1 MGRPKGSKNKPKVTE
16 SAPSIMET
24 KTESK
29 IQSKTQ
35 ASTSNQT
42 TKQRTAAEMKEWY
55 EKNKRT
61 IENFANADESIKKLQ
76 NVNANSKF
84 KSVAQITKESLR
96 TYLQN
101 PSSNEKNIRNLSR
114 YLYVRS
120 QVYYRLVKYYANM
133 FDLGARSVIP
143 PYSLVDKNKPKDT
156 LKSYNDTLQMLD
168 KMNLQYEFLK
178 VYTQC
183 WREDLFCGVAYLDET
198 GFFILPLDLDYTKI
212 VGIRADSTFV
222 YAMDMTYFNKYPEL
236 LEYWGEPFTSMHKA
250 YNGVAAEKF
259 QIVPDEYSVCLKVRA
274 DDFELAIPPLAGIF
288 NALLSLI
295 TMEDLQD
302 VGDEQDIYKL
312 LVAELPL
319 LSGTNMPD
327 DWAVDPS
334 LALEYFNKMIDS
346 LPDYIGAV
354 LSPLKITPVTFDS
367 DQASDVN
374 KIQKA
379 TQAVLNTSGG
389 SQVLNGATISGTT
402 AWTGAI
408 KADSEFAIS
417 MLLPQTEATVN
428 RLLSFAI
435 TNSSKVKF
443 FEVSIFTKDELRKSL
458 LENATY
464 GLPTRLAVNALT
476 GGFSELDTLSLN
488 YLETE
493 CLDLPNVF
501 GAPLQ
506 SSHTTAG
513 SIDQEG
519 GAPTKDVKTDDG
531 EASEDK
537 RDNAG

>member
-16 SAPSIMET
+16 SAPSVVE
-24 KTESK
+24 
-29 IQSKTQ
+29 
-35 ASTSNQT
+35 TSNT
-42 TKQRTAAEMKEWY
+42 TTNTSNTVTNKQHTAAEMKEWY
-55 EKNKRT
+55 EKNKKT
-61 IENFANADESIKKLQ
+61 IENFANADESIKKLK
-76 NVNANSKF
+76 NVNSTSKF
-84 KSVAQITKESLR
+84 KSVGQVTKESLR

-101 PSSNEKNIRNLSR
+101 PSANEKNIRNLSR

-120 QVYYRLVKYYANM
+120 QIYYRLVKFYANM
-133 FDLGARSVIP
+133 FDLNARSVIP

-178 VYTQC
+178 VFTQC
-183 WREDLFCGVAYLDET
+183 WREDLFCGVAYVDET
-198 GFFILPLDLDYTKI
+198 GFFILPLDLDYVKI

-222 YAMDMTYFNKYPEL
+222 FAMDMTYFNKYPEL
-236 LEYWGEPFTSMHKA
+236 LEYWGEPFQSMHSA
-250 YNGVAAEKF
+250 YGGVASEKF
-259 QIVPDEYSVCLKVRA
+259 QIVSDEYSVCLKVRA
-274 DDFELAIPPLAGIF
+274 DDFELALPPLSGIF
-288 NALLSLI
+288 NSLLSLI

-302 VGDEQDIYKL
+302 IGDEQDIYKL

-319 LSGTNMPD
+319 LSGSSMPD

-334 LALEYFNKMIDS
+334 MALTYFNKMTES
-346 LPDYIGAV
+346 LPDYMGAV
-354 LSPLKITPVTFDS
+354 LSPMKITPISFDS
-367 DQASDVN
+367 DQATQVN
-374 KIQKA
+374 KIQKS
-379 TQAVLNTSGG
+379 TQSILNISGG

-417 MLLPQTEATVN
+417 MLLPQAEATIN
-428 RLLSFAI
+428 RLLSFALP
-435 TNSSKVKF
+435 NPSKVKF
-443 FEVSIFTKDELRKSL
+443 FEVSVFTRDDLRKSL

-464 GLPTRLAVNALT
+464 GLPTRLAVNALS
-476 GGFSELDTLSLN
+476 GGFTELDTLSLN

-513 SIDQEG
+513 GANNEG
-519 GAPTKDVKTDDG
+519 GAPTKDVKTDAG

-537 RDNAG
+537 RDNAR

>member
-1 MGRPKGSKNKPKVTE
+1 MYFVSRPKGSKNKPKVTE
-16 SAPSIMET
+16 SAPSVVET
-24 KTESK
+24 NNT
-29 IQSKTQ
+29 TTN
-35 ASTSNQT
+35 TSNVINT
-42 TKQRTAAEMKEWY
+42 EKKHTAIEMKEWY
-55 EKNKRT
+55 EKNKKT
-61 IENFANADESIKKLQ
+61 IENFANADESIKKLK
-76 NVNANSKF
+76 NVNSTSKF
-84 KSVAQITKESLR
+84 KSVGQVTKESLR

-101 PSSNEKNIRNLSR
+101 PSANEKNIRNLSR

-120 QVYYRLVKYYANM
+120 QIYYRLVKFYANM
-133 FDLGARSVIP
+133 FDLNARSVIP

-178 VYTQC
+178 VFTQC
-183 WREDLFCGVAYLDET
+183 WREDLFCGVAYVDET
-198 GFFILPLDLDYTKI
+198 GFFILPLDLDYVKI

-222 YAMDMTYFNKYPEL
+222 FAMDMTYFNKYPEL
-236 LEYWGEPFTSMHKA
+236 LEYWGEPFQSMHSA
-250 YNGVAAEKF
+250 YNGVASEKF

-274 DDFELAIPPLAGIF
+274 DDFELALPPLSGIF
-288 NALLSLI
+288 NSLLSLI

-302 VGDEQDIYKL
+302 IGDEQDIYKL

-319 LSGTNMPD
+319 LSGSNIPD

-334 LALEYFNKMIDS
+334 MALTYFNKMTES
-346 LPDYIGAV
+346 LPDYMGAV
-354 LSPLKITPVTFDS
+354 LSPMKITPISFDS
-367 DQASDVN
+367 DQATQVN
-374 KIQKA
+374 KIQKS
-379 TQAVLNTSGG
+379 TQSILNISGG

-417 MLLPQTEATVN
+417 MLLPQAEATIN
-428 RLLSFAI
+428 RLLSFALP
-435 TNSSKVKF
+435 NPSKVKF
-443 FEVSIFTKDELRKSL
+443 FEVSIFTRDDLRKSL

-464 GLPTRLAVNALT
+464 GLPTRLAVNALS
-476 GGFSELDTLSLN
+476 GGFTELDTLSLN

-513 SIDQEG
+513 GTNNEG
-519 GAPTKDVKTDDG
+519 GAPTKDVKTDAG

-537 RDNAG
+537 RDNAR

>member
-16 SAPSIMET
+16 SAPSIT
-24 KTESK
+24 AKTDSIK
-29 IQSKTQ
+29 YMS
-35 ASTSNQT
+35 QT
-42 TKQRTAAEMKEWY
+42 ANQRTAEEMKEWY

-61 IENFANADESIKKLQ
+61 IANFENANEAIKQLQ
-76 NVNANSKF
+76 NVNSTTKY
-84 KSVAQITKESLR
+84 KSVGQITKDNLR
-96 TYLQN
+96 SYLQN
-101 PSSNEKNIRNLSR
+101 PSSNEKNIRNISR

-120 QVYYRLVKYYANM
+120 QVYYRLVKFYANM
-133 FDLGARSVIP
+133 FDLTARSVIP
-143 PYSLVDKNKPKDT
+143 PYSLVDKNNPKDT
-156 LKSYNDTLQMLD
+156 LQSYNDTLQLLD

-178 VYTQC
+178 IYTQC

-198 GFFILPLDLDYTKI
+198 GFFVLPLDLDYTKV
-212 VGIRADSTFV
+212 VGIRNDSTFV
-222 YAMDMTYFNKYPEL
+222 FAVDMTYFNKYPEL
-236 LEYWGEPFTSMHKA
+236 LEYWGEPFQSMHSA
-250 YNGVAAEKF
+250 YGGVAANKW
-259 QIVPDEYSVCLKVRA
+259 QIVPDEYSVCLKLRA
-274 DDFELAIPPLAGIF
+274 DDFELAIPPMAGIF

-295 TMEDLQD
+295 SMEDLQD
-302 VGDEQDIYKL
+302 IGDEQDIYKL
-312 LVAELPL
+312 LVAKLPL
-319 LSGTNMPD
+319 LDGSDQPD

-334 LALEYFNKMIDS
+334 MALEYFNKMIDA

-354 LSPLKITPVTFDS
+354 LSPLEIEPITFDS
-367 DQASDVN
+367 DQASDVS

-389 SQVLNGATISGTT
+389 SQVLNGASISGTT

-408 KADSEFAIS
+408 KSDSEFAIS

-428 RLLSFAI
+428 RLLSFALS
-435 TNSSKVKF
+435 NPSKVKF

-458 LENATY
+458 MENATY

-488 YLETE
+488 FLETE

-513 SIDQEG
+513 GGNQEG
-519 GAPTKDVKTDDG
+519 GAPIKDVKTDDG

-537 RDNAG
+537 RDSKK

>member
-16 SAPSIMET
+16 SAPSTTVTMATNIPAAET
-24 KTESK
+24 K
-29 IQSKTQ
+29 
-35 ASTSNQT
+35 
-42 TKQRTAAEMKEWY
+42 RTAAEMKEWY
-55 EKNKRT
+55 EKNKKN
-61 IENFANADESIKKLQ
+61 IENFANANEAVKQLQ
-76 NVNANSKF
+76 NINNTSKYRNIG
-84 KSVAQITKESLR
+84 QITKESLR
-96 TYLQN
+96 SYLQN
-101 PSSNEKNIRNLSR
+101 PSSNEKNIRNISR

-120 QVYYRLVKYYANM
+120 QVYYRLVKFYANM
-133 FDLGARSVIP
+133 FDLTARSVIP
-143 PYSLVDKNKPKDT
+143 PYSLIDKNNPKDT
-156 LKSYNDTLQMLD
+156 LASYNDTLQLLD

-178 VYTQC
+178 IYTQC

-198 GFFILPLDLDYTKI
+198 GFFVLPLDLDYTKV

-222 YAMDMTYFNKYPEL
+222 FAMDMSYFNKYPEL
-236 LEYWGEPFTSMHKA
+236 LEYWGEPFQSMNSA
-250 YNGVAAEKF
+250 YGGVAANKW
-259 QIVPDEYSVCLKVRA
+259 QIVPDEYSVCLKLRA
-274 DDFELAIPPLAGIF
+274 DDFELVIPPMAGIF

-295 TMEDLQD
+295 SQEDLQD
-302 VGDEQDIYKL
+302 IGDEQDIYKL
-312 LVAELPL
+312 LIAELPL
-319 LSGTNMPD
+319 INGSDSPD

-334 LALEYFNKMIDS
+334 IALQYFNKLVDS
-346 LPDYIGAV
+346 LPDYIGAA
-354 LSPLKITPVTFDS
+354 LSPLKITPITFDS

-417 MLLPQTEATVN
+417 MLLPQTEATIN
-428 RLLSFAI
+428 RLLSCALP
-435 TNSSKVKF
+435 NPSKVKF
-443 FEVSIFTKDELRKSL
+443 FEVSIFTRDELRKSL

-488 YLETE
+488 FLETE

-513 SIDQEG
+513 DNAQEG

-537 RDNAG
+537 RDSKK